1 MFNRQLISNI
11 AEAMT
16 DTPVILLSGAR
27 QTGKSTLMQSL
38 ATPSAI
44 ASKSTLHYLTLDDPE
59 VYAAALSNPHG
70 FIAAHDG
77 TMLIDEVQRAPE
89 LFLAIKHA
97 VDKNRTPGR
106 FLLTG
111 SANVLL
117 LPRLSESLAGRMEIL
132 TLRPLSQMELAQVKG
147 ADETIRCAA
156 NLIDAWFSDRSHT
169 DHPLPNLPTY
179 LPVDRTDFAQ
189 RLLIG
194 GYPEVVAR
202 SSPKR
207 RAAWFDNYLNTVL
220 QRDIRDLAQI
230 DAVLQMPRLL
240 KAIAHKT
247 TGTLNLAD
255 VSRTLGLPQTSLK
268 RYLTLMETVYLIEPL
283 QAWTHRDSHRA
294 QKASKYYLNDSGLF
308 AHVMGITQ
316 DSMAE
321 ANPLLA
327 AVNGLNG
334 ALVETFVQS
343 ELRKHLSW
351 AQTSAQLM
359 HYRTST
365 EIEVDFLLEDK
376 AGNVVGIEV
385 KSSLTVRQNDFKGLR
400 HLQALL
406 GDKFVRGI
414 VLHPGDKT
422 LQWDEKMAS
431 IPMSCFWT
439 I

>member
-38 ATPSAI
+38 ATPSAV
-44 ASKSTLHYLTLDDPE
+44 ASKSALHYLTLDDPE
-59 VYAAALSNPHG
+59 IYAAALSNPHG
-70 FIAAHDG
+70 FIAAHEG

-132 TLRPLSQMELAQVKG
+132 TLRPLSQMELSQVKG
-147 ADETIRCAA
+147 VDQTIISAP
-156 NLIDAWFSDRSHT
+156 NLIDAWFSDHSQAGHLT
-169 DHPLPNLPTY
+169 AY

-202 SSPKR
+202 SNPKR
-207 RAAWFDNYLNTVL
+207 RAAWFENYLNTVL

-240 KAIAHKT
+240 EAIAHRT

-255 VSRTLGLPQTSLK
+255 ISRTLGLPQTSLK
-268 RYLTLMETVYLIEPL
+268 RHLTLLETVYLIEPL

-316 DSMAE
+316 ASMAE
-321 ANPLLA
+321 ANPVLA
-327 AVNGLNG
+327 AVIGLNG

-351 AQTSAQLM
+351 AETSAQLM

-365 EIEVDFLLEDK
+365 GMEVDFVLEDK
-376 AGNVVGIEV
+376 AGNVIGIEV

>member
-1 MFNRQLISNI
+1 MFSRQLISNI
-11 AEAMT
+11 VEAMT

-38 ATPSAI
+38 VAPSAI
-44 ASKSTLHYLTLDDPE
+44 ANKSELHYLTLDDPE
-59 VYAAALSNPHG
+59 IYAAATSNPHG
-70 FIAAHDG
+70 FIAAHAG
-77 TMLIDEVQRAPE
+77 TMLIDEVQRVPE

-97 VDKNRTPGR
+97 VDKDRRPGR

-132 TLRPLSQMELAQVKG
+132 TLRPLSQMEIAQVEG
-147 ADETIRCAA
+147 VGQTIKTVG
-156 NLIDAWFSDRSHT
+156 NLIDAWFVGHSHSST
-169 DHPLPNLPTY
+169 LPTY
-179 LPVDRTDFAQ
+179 LPVDRADFAQ
-189 RLLIG
+189 KLLVG

-202 SSPKR
+202 RSSKR
-207 RAAWFDNYLNTVL
+207 RAAWFDSYLNTVL

-240 KAIAHKT
+240 EAIAHRT

-268 RYLTLMETVYLIEPL
+268 RYLTLLETVYLIEPI
-283 QAWTHRDSHRA
+283 QAWSNRDSHRA

-308 AHVMGITQ
+308 AHVMGIT
-316 DSMAE
+316 
-321 ANPLLA
+321 ANIVAASSSPMA
-327 AVNGLNG
+327 AVTGLDG

-351 AQTSAQLM
+351 AETSAELM

-365 EIEVDFLLEDK
+365 GIEVDFVLEDK
-376 AGNVVGIEV
+376 VGNVIGIEV
-385 KSSLTVRQNDFKGLR
+385 KSSLTVGQNDFKGLR

-414 VLHPGDKT
+414 VLHPGEKT
-422 LQWDEKMAS
+422 LHWDETMAS

-439 I
+439 V